1 MRQLVNSDA
10 TTSRTFSPLKSTL
23 TLSQRRKSSD
33 AATEES
39 VKSKVRLQMKLGQPL
54 KMTYITNPSTTMKQF
69 SHISSSDNISSNH
82 CNNQYST
89 VDTSELGMNKVQ
101 QKYA

>member
-10 TTSRTFSPLKSTL
+10 TTSLTFSPLKSTL

-33 AATEES
+33 AASEES

-54 KMTYITNPSTTMKQF
+54 KMTYIILTLQ
-69 SHISSSDNISSNH
+69 IR
-82 CNNQYST
+82 
-89 VDTSELGMNKVQ
+89 
-101 QKYA
+101 